1 MKANEVLNLLRITR
15 PTLTKYVKEGI
26 IKVDKLPNG
35 RYEYDS
41 NSVYSFL
48 NKDVKRKTY
57 IYARVSTSKQ
67 KADLD
72 NQIELLKQFCF
83 TNGYVISGIYSD
95 IASGISF
102 EKRNNFFKMLDDII
116 DNIDNQIS
124 VIVIGQN
131 KEWKQSSSLS
141 KKINQ
146 HFVQIPFA
154 RFIQMIQY
162 KAKEKGIAV
171 ILTEESYTSGTSF
184 IDDEMPVKVNY
195 NKARRIHRGLFKS
208 NNNILINADL
218 NGAYQIL
225 KKVFPIKWDRG
236 CALHPFVV
244 NIA

>member
-15 PTLTKYVKEGI
+15 PTLTKYVNEGI

-102 EKRNNFFKMLDDII
+102 EKRSNFFKMLDDII
-116 DNIDNQIS
+116 DNKVEKV
-124 VIVIGQN
+124 VITY
-131 KEWKQSSSLS
+131 KDRLS
-141 KKINQ
+141 RVGFDLFY
-146 HFVQIPFA
+146 H
-154 RFIQMIQY
+154 
-162 KAKEKGIAV
+162 
-171 ILTEESYTSGTSF
+171 
-184 IDDEMPVKVNY
+184 
-195 NKARRIHRGLFKS
+195 LFKKYNCEIIVMS
-208 NNNILINADL
+208 EIGSEKLDSQEIFEEIVSLLHCYSMKLYSKRKAAKIKEVLSDNDNN
-218 NGAYQIL
+218 
-225 KKVFPIKWDRG
+225 PS
-236 CALHPFVV
+236 
-244 NIA
+244 